1 VIDTIPGGMEWR
13 EDNGTRFLEAA
24 LPGATAVFTT
34 RVGGVSAP
42 PFDSLNLGLL
52 TDDDPP
58 AVREN
63 RRRAAAAAGVDAD
76 DVLIGYQVHGADV
89 EVRDRAPRPNPYSG
103 PAPDPA
109 RVDGQA
115 TASAGVAPL
124 VLVADCLPVA
134 LAGSGR
140 VGVIHCGWRGLAA
153 GIVRSGVAAVEAHA
167 AAIGPGIGPCCYE
180 VGDEVMAAFA
190 DLGDGIAQGRNLDLR
205 AVARR
210 LLQRAGVG
218 AIEVSEL
225 CTSCHPDLF
234 FSHRRDG
241 RSTGRQ
247 AGLVRITETG

>member
-1 VIDTIPGGMEWR
+1 VIDTIRAEMNWHES
-13 EDNGTRFLEAA
+13 NGVRFIEAA

-42 PFDSLNLGLL
+42 PFEGLNLGLL
-52 TDDDPP
+52 TDDDSS

-76 DVLIGYQVHGADV
+76 DVLIGYQVHRADV
-89 EVRDRAPRPNPYSG
+89 EVRDRPPHPNPYSG
-103 PAPDPA
+103 PASDPA
-109 RVDGQA
+109 RADGQA
-115 TASAGVAPL
+115 TARPGLAPL

-134 LAGSGR
+134 LSGSGR
-140 VGVIHCGWRGLAA
+140 AGVLHCGWRGLAA
-153 GIVRSGVAAVEAHA
+153 GIVERGVAAVEARA

-180 VGDEVMAAFA
+180 VGEEVMAAFA
-190 DLGDGIAQGRNLDLR
+190 GLGDGVAQGRNLDLR
-205 AVARR
+205 AVTRR
-210 LLQRAGVG
+210 LLERAGVS

-225 CTSCHPDLF
+225 CTSCNPDLF

-241 RSTGRQ
+241 RRTGRQ

>member
-1 VIDTIPGGMEWR
+1 MEWR
-13 EDNGTRFLEAA
+13 EDNGVRFLEAA

-52 TDDDPP
+52 TDDEPS

-63 RRRAAAAAGVDAD
+63 RRRAAAAAGVHAD
-76 DVLIGYQVHGADV
+76 DVLIGYQVHGAEV
-89 EVRDRAPRPNPYSG
+89 EVRDRRPRPNPYSG
-103 PAPDPA
+103 AASDPA

-115 TASAGVAPL
+115 TASAGLAPL

-134 LAGSGR
+134 LAGAGR

-153 GIVRSGVAAVEAHA
+153 GIVDRGVTAVEARA
-167 AAIGPGIGPCCYE
+167 AAIGPGIGACCYE
-180 VGDEVMAAFA
+180 VGDEVMDAFA

-205 AVARR
+205 AVAGR
-210 LLQRAGVG
+210 LLDRAGVS
-218 AIEVSEL
+218 AVEVSEL
-225 CTSCHPDLF
+225 CTSCNPGLF

-241 RSTGRQ
+241 RRTGRQ
-247 AGLVRITETG
+247 AGLVRITKAG